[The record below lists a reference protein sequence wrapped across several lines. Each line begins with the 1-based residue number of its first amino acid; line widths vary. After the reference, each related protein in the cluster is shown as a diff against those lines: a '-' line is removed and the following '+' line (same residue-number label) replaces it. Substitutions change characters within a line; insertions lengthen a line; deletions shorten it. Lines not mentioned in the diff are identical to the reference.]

1 MPSKEPSEENILRN
15 ALGPG
20 ADCLR
25 MEQLEMFAA
34 ALSTPPPALA
44 KHVASC
50 TYCQTEIHL
59 VREFQAATPRAGE
72 ADAVQSITARLKA
85 RSGEIF
91 PARQVQPE
99 ISESWWKAFWR

>member
-1 MPSKEPSEENILRN
+1 MPNKEPSEENILRD

-25 MEQLEMFAA
+25 LEQLEMFAA

-50 TYCQTEIHL
+50 PYCQTEIHL
-59 VREFQAATPRAGE
+59 LREFQAASPRAGE
-72 ADAVQSITARLKA
+72 GDAVQLITARLKA

-91 PARQVQPE
+91 PERQVQPE
-99 ISESWWKAFWR
+99 VNESWWK